1 MKTPGSGERESVFA
15 WVNLQQAQRVVQ
27 ALVEERLQAATG
39 LSWPEFELL
48 WRLQAATDEPLQM
61 SDIAEQLI
69 GSPSGITRMADR
81 LEAGGLIVRHTPPDN
96 RRVVHARLTA
106 RGTTVVERSRRAF
119 GEALDEAFSTHL
131 SDADV
136 AALRR
141 LMRRLLEG
149 NGAWVESRCD
159 PKFGASGPAKAP
171 AEPARGGRRRY

>member
-1 MKTPGSGERESVFA
+1 MKTTEATVRESIFA
-15 WVNLQQAQRVVQ
+15 WVNLQQAQRVVE
-27 ALVEERLQAATG
+27 ALVEERLQGAVG

-81 LEAGGLIVRHTPPDN
+81 LEGDGLIVRETPPNN

-106 RGTTVVERSRRAF
+106 RGLAVVDRSRRAF
-119 GEALDEAFSTHL
+119 VEALEEAFSAHL
-131 SDADV
+131 KEPDV

-141 LMRRLLEG
+141 LMRLLLEG
-149 NGAWVESRCD
+149 NGAWVDSRCD
-159 PKFGASGPAKAP
+159 PKFGSSGPAKGP